1 MTSFES
7 FVIRNLRTDVQRAHH
22 ETSWR
27 RKEISTKFTSAEYA
41 EAIHCVVQA
50 VSLSWSTKPI
60 RRTKQFR
67 QNFYCVCR
75 HSAFSVHDYFAVVFV
90 ARVYLEFGCSASK
103 HRENVYSWTNG
114 CSHIQTVKPSIV
126 KRSPSTRA
134 NASVYV
140 CVVCRWSDE
149 CISGPE
155 RDRYTAHKSAG
166 SHNSLSSCCFHFH
179 ASHEFGRMV
188 CVCDGSPSL
197 LPAQPTDV
205 HDVLT
210 QVLRIHWLREFSS
223 VSITRNNSPVPMSQR
238 APMGRPVIDIYIQS

>member
-1 MTSFES
+1 MFSVHIMKQAEEEKKSARNSRAPNTPKRYIVSFRPFHSVDPPNRYGERSS
-7 FVIRNLRTDVQRAHH
+7 FARIFIVSAVIL
-22 ETSWR
+22 
-27 RKEISTKFTSAEYA
+27 
-41 EAIHCVVQA
+41 
-50 VSLSWSTKPI
+50 
-60 RRTKQFR
+60 
-67 QNFYCVCR
+67 
-75 HSAFSVHDYFAVVFV
+75 HSAFMIILLFFFRPCVFGI
-90 ARVYLEFGCSASK
+90 RLFCFETQ
-103 HRENVYSWTNG
+103 RNVYSWTNG